1 MTLSKGKIILIVVV
15 LIAVAGIVTGTV
27 LGIRNAKSDDVPSN
41 SELTDTTT
49 PETPSTPET
58 PETPETPVTPEIPV
72 DSGTEEP
79 EPEPPVIEEPEPE
92 ISEAEYYERNIELLK
107 AALVEEYSKFK
118 PGETFVLDETSEV
131 LINEAAGEIYCIG
144 RTISPY
150 GTERPISF
158 YRVILDN
165 NFLNQTQN
173 EIFSIL
179 SDSNSNYD
187 FAYSS
192 QSRLSANLSEE
203 VYNEFSNYL
212 LSQSYDF
219 NGENVSFSKG
229 AEVLDISQ
237 FISDGGAYG
246 GKYIQFF
253 VIDGSKIY
261 TARLENA
268 MPPRADD
275 WGIGQLMGYSNNV
288 FKVTEVK
295 DFKEFDYE

>member
-58 PETPETPVTPEIPV
+58 PETPEIPV

-79 EPEPPVIEEPEPE
+79 EPEDPVIEEPEPE

-107 AALVEEYSKFK
+107 AAMVEKFEK
-118 PGETFVLDETSEV
+118 KYPGLSLEL
-131 LINEAAGEIYCIG
+131 NEEEKIFYNEKVGEIYFIG
-144 RTISPY
+144 SY
-150 GTERPISF
+150 
-158 YRVILDN
+158 DN
-165 NFLNQTQN
+165 GYKVFNNVLFIAKLSENFLLN
-173 EIFSIL
+173 EQKQIYGILKDGSFEVDYLLEKSIR
-179 SDSNSNYD
+179 N
-187 FAYSS
+187 
-192 QSRLSANLSEE
+192 NLSED

-219 NGENVSFSKG
+219 NGESVSFSEG

-237 FISDGGAYG
+237 YIAGSDAYG
-246 GKYIQFF
+246 KTYIQFL
-253 VIDGSKIY
+253 VIDGRKIY

-268 MPPRADD
+268 MPPQTGD
-275 WGIGQLMGYSNNV
+275 WAIGQLMGYSNNV

>member
-27 LGIRNAKSDDVPSN
+27 LGIRNAKSDDVPTN

-58 PETPETPVTPEIPV
+58 PETPETPATPEIPV

-107 AALVEEYSKFK
+107 VALVEEYSKDNPK
-118 PGETFVLDETSEV
+118 RTLILDENKIV
-131 LINEAAGEIYCIG
+131 INEETGEIYFIG
-144 RTISPY
+144 E
-150 GTERPISF
+150 TEGGAGPVNNLF
-158 YRVILDN
+158 FTAEFNNNILS
-165 NFLNQTQN
+165 QSQKEIN
-173 EIFSIL
+173 EILKSKTYDINFTNIKSI
-179 SDSNSNYD
+179 
-187 FAYSS
+187 
-192 QSRLSANLSEE
+192 RGNLSKE
-203 VYNEFSNYL
+203 VYTEFSNYL

-219 NGENVSFSKG
+219 NGESVSFSKG

-237 FISDGGAYG
+237 YIADYDAYG
-246 GKYIQFF
+246 RTYIQFL
-253 VIDGSKIY
+253 VIDGSNIY

-268 MPPRADD
+268 MPPTMGNIA
-275 WGIGQLMGYSNNV
+275 IGQIMEYSNNV

>member
-27 LGIRNAKSDDVPSN
+27 LGLRNAKSDDVPSN

-58 PETPETPVTPEIPV
+58 PETPEIPV

-79 EPEPPVIEEPEPE
+79 EPEDPVIEEPEPE
-92 ISEAEYYERNIELLK
+92 ISEAEYYEQNIELLK
-107 AALVEEYSKFK
+107 AALIEDFK
-118 PGETFVLDETSEV
+118 KDNKGYDMILDGETEFI
-131 LINEAAGEIYCIG
+131 INEAVGEIYFAPKVIMPWG
-144 RTISPY
+144 HTQ
-150 GTERPISF
+150 TDF
-158 YRVILDN
+158 YYTAKFSE
-165 NFLNQTQN
+165 NFLTYSQKDINNKLSNQGKIDFSFSYQN
-173 EIFSIL
+173 SLKI
-179 SDSNSNYD
+179 Y
-187 FAYSS
+187 
-192 QSRLSANLSEE
+192 LSEE

-219 NGENVSFSKG
+219 NGESVSFSKG

-237 FISDGGAYG
+237 YITDYDAFGNR
-246 GKYIQFF
+246 YIQFL

-268 MPPRADD
+268 MPPQTGD
-275 WGIGQLMGYSNNV
+275 WAIGQLMGYSNNV

>member
-49 PETPSTPET
+49 PETPSTPEM
-58 PETPETPVTPEIPV
+58 PETPVTPEIPV

-107 AALVEEYSKFK
+107 AAMVEKFEK
-118 PGETFVLDETSEV
+118 KYPGLSLEL
-131 LINEAAGEIYCIG
+131 NEEKKIFYNEKVGEIYFIG
-144 RTISPY
+144 SY
-150 GTERPISF
+150 
-158 YRVILDN
+158 DN
-165 NFLNQTQN
+165 GYKVFNNVLFIAKLSENFLLN
-173 EIFSIL
+173 EQKQIYGILKDGSFEVDYSLETSIR
-179 SDSNSNYD
+179 N
-187 FAYSS
+187 
-192 QSRLSANLSEE
+192 NLSEE

-219 NGENVSFSKG
+219 NGESVSFSKG

-237 FISDGGAYG
+237 YIADYDAYG
-246 GKYIQFF
+246 RTYIQFL

-268 MPPRADD
+268 FPSETSD
-275 WGIGQLMGYSNNV
+275 WGISKIMGYSNNV